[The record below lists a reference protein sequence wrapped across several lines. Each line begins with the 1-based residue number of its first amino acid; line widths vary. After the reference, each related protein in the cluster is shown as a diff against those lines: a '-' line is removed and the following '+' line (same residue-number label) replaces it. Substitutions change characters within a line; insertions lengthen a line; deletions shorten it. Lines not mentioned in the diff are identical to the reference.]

1 MTEQLSLPSMV
12 FRKIKEDIL
21 NGRYKE
27 NEELRETALGK
38 ELGVSRTPVRE
49 ALRQLQLEGLV
60 EIIPN
65 RGAFVKGITAKD
77 VEDIYNIRARLE
89 GLCARMAAEAVSQ
102 EQLDHLME
110 IILLAK
116 FYEKQKDYAHLAVM
130 DSQFHEVLYEAC
142 GSKMLQN
149 LLTDYHQYVH
159 RVRRHSLEHRERAIK
174 STLEH
179 EAILNAIRMKDAAL
193 ADELATKHVLNTIQN
208 IRQYGIT
215 QEQEEKNE

>member
-27 NEELRETALGK
+27 NEELREATLGK

-89 GLCARMAAEAVSQ
+89 GLCAQMAVRFISK
-102 EQLDHLME
+102 EQLDHLTE

-116 FYEKQKDYAHLAVM
+116 FYEKQEDYAHLAAM

-159 RVRRHSLEHRERAIK
+159 RVRRHSLEHHERAEK

-179 EAILNAIRMKDAAL
+179 EGILNAIRMKDAEL
-193 ADELATKHVLNTIQN
+193 ADELATKHILNTIQN
-208 IRQYGIT
+208 IKQYGIT